1 MCKHLLNVV
10 PTSDRKH
17 FRDVF
22 KTKIILQVHCYM
34 TAHTLKRCL
43 NSVVQYYTWYF
54 CTLSNTFFPPILFTL
69 KKKTFLLLISVLSV
83 FCGFSCSARTDRVDF
98 KSLSLIIGFNCT
110 SHLQTQGTLM
120 SKCCQ
125 LAQDA
130 NEPRQVQEVHPAS
143 HCEGRETLS
152 RGCLKDLISKR
163 ALLGKRKRKRWGRD
177 EAKRVTLTLEDSRGA
192 NLIKTLSV
200 EHHNTASNRSVKW
213 KLKMWGCSV

>member
-1 MCKHLLNVV
+1 MLHDSTHFIKMSEPFFLPFFSHL
-10 PTSDRKH
+10 RKKH
-17 FRDVF
+17 FSSYWSQCCQYFVF
-22 KTKIILQVHCYM
+22 
-34 TAHTLKRCL
+34 
-43 NSVVQYYTWYF
+43 
-54 CTLSNTFFPPILFTL
+54 
-69 KKKTFLLLISVLSV
+69 FLLLCCFLALL
-83 FCGFSCSARTDRVDF
+83 GTDRVDF

-143 HCEGRETLS
+143 HCEGREMLS
-152 RGCLKDLISKR
+152 HGCLKDLISKR

-177 EAKRVTLTLEDSRGA
+177 EAKLVTLTLEDSRGA

-200 EHHNTASNRSVKW
+200 EHHNAASNRSVKW